1 MGHRSL
7 AGCHSTLRSELCF
20 PKTKGQGPW
29 DGSWVSSG
37 RAQLTPQGEF
47 KTPGV
52 RVTSL
57 MRAILH
63 RVYKGVLTWS
73 LKGPQQRK
81 GGGAVGGP
89 QRPLLAPAGPPV
101 ALRGAPG
108 DGSRDGAGLLTPRVA
123 EPSPAFAAAGCEP
136 RLPETV
142 SRHRLSP
149 RSPCALLAAPP
160 RRPSGLSRAF
170 QKCGPDSDGRVL
182 AGGCPVP
189 PARAVA
195 CRRLRPLRG
204 RSSRIRSGGGG
215 ARAWPGGGGWGDG
228 ARAAPAAAAGYTQT
242 FLPLPVGFSCPAQFL
257 SS

>member
-73 LKGPQQRK
+73 LKGPWEGRS
-81 GGGAVGGP
+81 ALCW
-89 QRPLLAPAGPPV
+89 RPLGLPLLCAGLQGTVLGTAPA
-101 ALRGAPG
+101 
-108 DGSRDGAGLLTPRVA
+108 
-123 EPSPAFAAAGCEP
+123 F
-136 RLPETV
+136 
-142 SRHRLSP
+142 
-149 RSPCALLAAPP
+149 
-160 RRPSGLSRAF
+160 
-170 QKCGPDSDGRVL
+170 
-182 AGGCPVP
+182 
-189 PARAVA
+189 
-195 CRRLRPLRG
+195 
-204 RSSRIRSGGGG
+204 
-215 ARAWPGGGGWGDG
+215 
-228 ARAAPAAAAGYTQT
+228 
-242 FLPLPVGFSCPAQFL
+242 
-257 SS
+257 